1 MKMEET
7 CQLAPPA
14 MKLLGLPNHKSDTG
28 ISLTM
33 WVSVITMHIRNTGM
47 DSVFYVHKSLA
58 TTTFTDLLEEWNQF
72 SNDEIHKWLEDEG
85 MGFDKYNEENLHMS
99 GQYLQN
105 AMKPELWQALESI
118 SIGARKAQESLWQS
132 SISTRLQ
139 GHLPFVTS

>member
-1 MKMEET
+1 
-7 CQLAPPA
+7 
-14 MKLLGLPNHKSDTG
+14 
-28 ISLTM
+28 
-33 WVSVITMHIRNTGM
+33 MHIRNTGM

-85 MGFDKYNEENLHMS
+85 MGFDEYDEENLCMS

-105 AMKPELWQALESI
+105 AMKLDLWQALESI
-118 SIGARKAQESLWQS
+118 LNGCYEGPRILWQS
-132 SISTRLQ
+132 FISTRLQ